1 MGVRKNSFLLPWQR
15 IWANPNKTQLSLFYV
30 RWRVGQ
36 LRILVTNSI
45 CFSNDIF
52 LYIGLRIG
60 NLTLPKLF
68 QPAARYENSP
78 NTLSRNTMAYV
89 RLDPTIIHRAKHPM
103 MASRYLRRH
112 RSVTLK
118 ITLPPKFGKALW
130 RNIALRLNFCF
141 FWFLIRSVTPSFSV
155 EHSRPFLWKLAVIQ
169 SSYLKSLDL
178 LNPWDQ
184 LIADTARELKL
195 TFQRG
200 WLLKWPHSLQ
210 I

>member
-1 MGVRKNSFLLPWQR
+1 MV
-15 IWANPNKTQLSLFYV
+15 
-30 RWRVGQ
+30 
-36 LRILVTNSI
+36 
-45 CFSNDIF
+45 
-52 LYIGLRIG
+52 
-60 NLTLPKLF
+60 
-68 QPAARYENSP
+68 
-78 NTLSRNTMAYV
+78 YV

-103 MASRYLRRH
+103 MASRYLQRH
-112 RSVTLK
+112 PSVTLK
-118 ITLPPKFGKALW
+118 ITLPSKFGKALW

-141 FWFLIRSVTPSFSV
+141 FWFLIPSVTPSFSV

-200 WLLKWPHSLQ
+200 WLLIDPILCKFKLVTPQAAHLGTSFFEKISSGGSNLGLLVQ
-210 I
+210 LSDAYRLS